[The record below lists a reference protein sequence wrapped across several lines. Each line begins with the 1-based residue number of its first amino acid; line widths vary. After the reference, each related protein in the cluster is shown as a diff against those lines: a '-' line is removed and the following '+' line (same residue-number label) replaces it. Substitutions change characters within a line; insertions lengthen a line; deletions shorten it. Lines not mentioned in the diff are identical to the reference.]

1 MLISKSKT
9 MEIFTRIGRLVRV
22 KNTQP
27 KDVSHPVRAFANENS
42 TYISVWVKDA
52 DGVNPR
58 CLLFTD
64 VEIHRAEARSLKN
77 KEDHTRR
84 SLISKLLD

>member
-1 MLISKSKT
+1 MG
-9 MEIFTRIGRLVRV
+9 IFTRIGRLVRV

-27 KDVSHPVRAFANENS
+27 KDESHPLRAFASENTS
-42 TYISVWVKDA
+42 YISVWVKDA

-64 VEIHRAEARSLKN
+64 VEIHRAETRGQKN
-77 KEDHTRR
+77 KEDQTKR
-84 SLISKLLD
+84 SWLSKLLD

>member
-1 MLISKSKT
+1 MS
-9 MEIFTRIGRLVRV
+9 IFTRIGRLVRV

-27 KDVSHPVRAFANENS
+27 KDVSHPLRAIANENTS
-42 TYISVWVKDA
+42 YISVWVKDA

-64 VEIHRAEARSLKN
+64 VEIHRAEARGQKN
-77 KEDHTRR
+77 KEDQTKR
-84 SLISKLLD
+84 SWLSKLLD